1 MPAPKN
7 PSHQGSGGYP
17 YLTEDQIPKLAV
29 EREESEAIAQADEQ
43 FQDEAQSGKHPN
55 DFGTGHNF
63 GFASDNYPHEKHGDI
78 SRKGGH
84 NSSKGTAKPTPN
96 PHKNLDDEGVIE

>member
-29 EREESEAIAQADEQ
+29 EEDEPEAIAQADEQ
-43 FQDEAQSGKHPN
+43 FQDEAQSGQHPN
-55 DFGTGHNF
+55 DFGTGHSF
-63 GFASDNYPHEKHGDI
+63 GFASENYPHEKHVSNRSYFALLCDGI
-78 SRKGGH
+78 SWDWQIEVADTAGGR
-84 NSSKGTAKPTPN
+84 A
-96 PHKNLDDEGVIE
+96 V